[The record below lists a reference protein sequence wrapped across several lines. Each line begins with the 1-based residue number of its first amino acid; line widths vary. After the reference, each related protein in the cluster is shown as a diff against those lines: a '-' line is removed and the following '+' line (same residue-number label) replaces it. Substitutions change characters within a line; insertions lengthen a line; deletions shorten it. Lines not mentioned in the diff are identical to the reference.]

1 MKREY
6 AVTLSSKGQLTLP
19 AEMRRELELERGVR
33 LRLVVRDDGT
43 VELVRPRFARV
54 ADLAGLGQE
63 RHVPLTPAEM
73 REQAH
78 IERWQLK
85 QERSR

>member
-1 MKREY
+1 VKREY

-33 LRLVVRDDGT
+33 LRFVVRDDGM

-63 RHVPLTPAEM
+63 RHVPLSPTEM

-78 IERWQLK
+78 VERWQSK
-85 QERSR
+85 QEGSR